1 MAAGNPVWPQDLF
14 DLIFIPHIDDRLNDL
29 ADLAEPEEWDYHRT
43 PNAQPKPILRNY
55 LHYTYSRLAEEEKIT
70 VSDDG
75 RFITF
80 NLGLVTSNQEPI
92 FALADHNHLPN
103 AAQPWHFQEWCRRGQ
118 YEMTR
123 FSQLPEMAHYFD
135 DPKCLVLDSRKE
147 LRANI
152 EHIIT
157 DNKVRFPAP
166 YNTMDNF
173 ALQTFLKGAIDNAR
187 ERVRR
192 NYKAAIP
199 QYYRG
204 RVQLLLPLCITNPNT
219 ADLAL
224 VVDDHG
230 GFYRASTCI
239 TLDMAYNNAR
249 QLARPD
255 RDWLQP

>member
-14 DLIFIPHIDDRLNDL
+14 DLVFIPHMDGRLDEL
-29 ADLAEPEEWDYHRT
+29 AAMAEAEEWDYQRT
-43 PNAQPKPILRNY
+43 QTQHNKPILFNY
-55 LHYTYSRLAEEEKIT
+55 LQHTYKRLAEEEKIV

-75 RFITF
+75 QYITF
-80 NLGLVTSNQEPI
+80 NTGLVTANQEAI
-92 FALADHNHLPN
+92 FALSDHNHLAN
-103 AAQPWHFQEWCRRGQ
+103 AGQPWHFQGWFRKGQ
-118 YEMTR
+118 FEMTR

-135 DPKCLVLDSRKE
+135 DPKCLVLDNRKE

-157 DNKVRFPAP
+157 DNRERFPEP
-166 YNTMDNF
+166 YRAMDNY
-173 ALQTFLKGAIDNAR
+173 ALQTFLRGSIDNAR

-204 RVQLLLPLCITNPNT
+204 RIQLLLPLCISNPNV
-219 ADLAL
+219 ADLA
-224 VVDDHG
+224 VVVEDYG
-230 GFYRASTCI
+230 AFYRASTCL